1 MCCPL
6 HNCNSNVK
14 NEALCKILL
23 DFMHFEMIE
32 ARKSFNNFDAK
43 VTLATTLTQF
53 ETNMGESSMKLSNV
67 HTIAC
72 KTVKQKKRGNLENIT
87 DQVIYTDSEIKKKDV
102 PLKFTSP
109 RS

>member
-1 MCCPL
+1 
-6 HNCNSNVK
+6 
-14 NEALCKILL
+14 
-23 DFMHFEMIE
+23 MHFEMIE

-72 KTVKQKKRGNLENIT
+72 KTATK
-87 DQVIYTDSEIKKKDV
+87 
-102 PLKFTSP
+102 
-109 RS
+109 

>member
-1 MCCPL
+1 MLKLRLC
-6 HNCNSNVK
+6 VK
-14 NEALCKILL
+14 FCL

-72 KTVKQKKRGNLENIT
+72 KTATK
-87 DQVIYTDSEIKKKDV
+87 
-102 PLKFTSP
+102 
-109 RS
+109 